1 MVCGVCVCVVD
12 ASEEGGYVVESI
24 TSYIRGYL
32 VRMYDVGRET
42 KGRNKTWMVDD

>member
-24 TSYIRGYL
+24 TSYIPRTY
-32 VRMYDVGRET
+32 VGRET